1 MRTTPQQPALSL
13 IARLL
18 AEPQRFEFVQA
29 VRLLMLWL
37 GEQGVPPR
45 RALERHL
52 RFRNSLALGFPAGQ
66 VEAITRQGAADGI
79 PSQFH
84 LTPTFM
90 GLLGAHGG
98 LPAHVTERIAAW
110 EQAQPDDRLA
120 QAPRAFLDI
129 FTTRMLTLYYGAWRK
144 YRVEHAV
151 ADGRDA
157 FLPLLLALAGFGPG
171 TPHEGVEDST
181 LARYAGVLRQRPAS
195 GVVLAQVLSHHFGVA
210 VALQEGVGYWDRLAP
225 EEQSALV
232 SVMNA
237 PLGRPA
243 GWQGPVLGQ
252 AAVLGERCWRPD
264 LRVRVRIG
272 PLTRAQFERFLPH
285 AAGAQALRT
294 LLGLF
299 GAPALAY
306 EIVLVLARSE
316 LRPMRLAGGPQRLG
330 RDGYLITA
338 PVLTDR
344 ADMVYEMRPM
354 APLPPLPPKP
364 SAPAPFAADEL
375 GDAAH
380 EGA

>member
-1 MRTTPQQPALSL
+1 MRTAPQQPAVSL

-37 GEQGVPPR
+37 GEHGVPSR

-52 RFRNSLALGFPAGQ
+52 RFRNSLDLAFPAGQ
-66 VEAITRQGAADGI
+66 VEAIAPERVEDGL
-79 PSQFH
+79 PQFH

-110 EQAQPDDRLA
+110 EHAQPDAQLA
-120 QAPRAFLDI
+120 EAPRAFLDI
-129 FTTRMLTLYYGAWRK
+129 FSTRMLTLFYGAWRK

-157 FLPLLLALAGFGPG
+157 FLPLLLALGGFAPG
-171 TPHEGVEDST
+171 TPHEAVEDST

-195 GVVLAQVLSHHFGVA
+195 AVVLAQVLSQHFGVP
-210 VALQEGVGYWDRLAP
+210 VALQEGIGYWDRLAL
-225 EEQSALV
+225 EEQSALGA
-232 SVMNA
+232 SM
-237 PLGRPA
+237 GGPA
-243 GWQGPVLGQ
+243 GSPGPVLGQ

-272 PLTRAQFERFLPH
+272 PLTRAQFERFLPR
-285 AAGAQALRT
+285 AAGARALRT

-299 GAPALAY
+299 GAPTLAY
-306 EIVLVLARSE
+306 EVVLVLARGE

-338 PVLTDR
+338 PAQADR

-354 APLPPLPPKP
+354 PPLPPL
-364 SAPAPFAADEL
+364 AAVPAPFPYE
-375 GDAAH
+375 DA
-380 EGA
+380 

>member
-1 MRTTPQQPALSL
+1 MRTAPQQPAASL
-13 IARLL
+13 IAQLL
-18 AEPQRFEFVQA
+18 AEPQRFEFFQA
-29 VRLLMLWL
+29 VRLLLLWL
-37 GEQGVPPR
+37 GEHGVPQR

-52 RFRNSLALGFPAGQ
+52 RFHNSLALGFPAAQ
-66 VEAITRQGAADGI
+66 VEALVPQRVEDE
-79 PSQFH
+79 PPHFH

-90 GLLGAHGG
+90 GLLGAHGA

-110 EQAQPDDRLA
+110 EHDEPDAQLA
-120 QAPRAFLDI
+120 GAPRAFLDI
-129 FTTRMLTLYYGAWRK
+129 FTTRMLTLFYGAWRK

-181 LARYAGVLRQRPAS
+181 LVRYAGVLRQRPAS
-195 GVVLAQVLSHHFGVA
+195 AVVLAQVLSHHFGVP
-210 VALQEGVGYWDRLAP
+210 VALQEAVGYWDRLTRG
-225 EEQSALV
+225 EQSVLG
-232 SVMNA
+232 SA
-237 PLGRPA
+237 PGGPA
-243 GWQGPVLGQ
+243 GMPTAVLGQ
-252 AAVLGERCWRPD
+252 GAVLGERCWRPD

-272 PLTRAQFERFLPH
+272 PLTRAQFERFLPR

-299 GAPALAY
+299 GAPTLSY

-338 PVLTDR
+338 PVLRDR

-354 APLPPLPPKP
+354 PPLPPLSPVPT
-364 SAPAPFAADEL
+364 PFPYE
-375 GDAAH
+375 DA
-380 EGA
+380 

>member
-1 MRTTPQQPALSL
+1 MRTAPQQPAASL

-29 VRLLMLWL
+29 VRLLLLWL
-37 GEQGVPPR
+37 GEHGVPQR

-52 RFRNSLALGFPAGQ
+52 RFHNSLALGFPAGQ
-66 VEAITRQGAADGI
+66 VEALVPERVADE
-79 PSQFH
+79 PPHFH

-90 GLLGAHGG
+90 GLLGGHGG
-98 LPAHVTERIAAW
+98 LPVHVTERIAAW
-110 EQAQPDDRLA
+110 EHAQQDAQLG

-129 FTTRMLTLYYGAWRK
+129 FTTRMLTLFYGAWRK
-144 YRVEHAV
+144 YRIEHSV
-151 ADGRDA
+151 ADSRDA

-181 LARYAGVLRQRPAS
+181 LARYAGVLGQRPAS
-195 GVVLAQVLSHHFGVA
+195 GVVLAQVLSHHLRVP
-210 VALQEGVGYWDRLAP
+210 VALQEGVGYWDRLAR
-225 EEQSALV
+225 EEQSALGC
-232 SVMNA
+232 A
-237 PLGRPA
+237 IGRPGA
-243 GWQGPVLGQ
+243 VLGQ

-272 PLTRAQFERFLPH
+272 PLTRTEFERFLPH

-299 GAPALAY
+299 GAPTLSY

-316 LRPMRLAGGPQRLG
+316 LRPMRLSGGPQRLG

-338 PVLTDR
+338 PVLLDR

-354 APLPPLPPKP
+354 LPLPPLPPP
-364 SAPAPFAADEL
+364 LPAGSAPFPYE
-375 GDAAH
+375 DA
-380 EGA
+380 

>member
-1 MRTTPQQPALSL
+1 MRTPPQQPAPSL

-18 AEPQRFEFVQA
+18 AEPQRFEFFQA
-29 VRLLMLWL
+29 VRLLLLWL
-37 GEQGVPPR
+37 GEHGVPQR

-66 VEAITRQGAADGI
+66 VEALVPVRVADE
-79 PSQFH
+79 PPHFH

-110 EQAQPDDRLA
+110 EHGQPDAQLA
-120 QAPRAFLDI
+120 EAPRAFLDI
-129 FTTRMLTLYYGAWRK
+129 FTTRMLTLFYGAWRK

-171 TPHEGVEDST
+171 TPHEGVADST
-181 LARYAGVLRQRPAS
+181 LARYAGVLGQRPAS
-195 GVVLAQVLSHHFGVA
+195 AAVLAQVLTHHFGVP

-225 EEQSALV
+225 GEQSALG
-232 SVMNA
+232 SAM
-237 PLGRPA
+237 GGPA
-243 GWQGPVLGQ
+243 GSYSAVLGQ

-272 PLTRAQFERFLPH
+272 PLTRAQFERFLPR
-285 AAGAQALRT
+285 AAGAGALRT

-299 GAPALAY
+299 GAPTLTY
-306 EIVLVLARSE
+306 EVVLVLARSE
-316 LRPMRLAGGPQRLG
+316 LRPMRLAGGPQGLG

-338 PVLTDR
+338 PALLDR
-344 ADMVYEMRPM
+344 DDMVYELRPM
-354 APLPPLPPKP
+354 APLPPLLPGPG
-364 SAPAPFAADEL
+364 AR
-375 GDAAH
+375 H

>member
-1 MRTTPQQPALSL
+1 MRTAPQQPAASL
-13 IARLL
+13 IAQLL

-29 VRLLMLWL
+29 VRLLLLWL
-37 GEQGVPPR
+37 GEHGVPQR

-52 RFRNSLALGFPAGQ
+52 RFHNSLAMGFPAGQ
-66 VEAITRQGAADGI
+66 VEALVPERVADE
-79 PSQFH
+79 PPHFH

-98 LPAHVTERIAAW
+98 LPVHVTERIAAW
-110 EQAQPDDRLA
+110 EHAEPDAQLA

-129 FTTRMLTLYYGAWRK
+129 FTTRMLTLFYGAWRK

-171 TPHEGVEDST
+171 TPHEGVDDSM
-181 LARYAGVLRQRPAS
+181 LARYAGVLGQRPAS
-195 GVVLAQVLSHHFGVA
+195 AVVLAQVLSHQVGVP

-225 EEQSALV
+225 DEQSALR
-232 SVMNA
+232 S
-237 PLGRPA
+237 PA
-243 GWQGPVLGQ
+243 GRAAAWPGPVLGQ

-272 PLTRAQFERFLPH
+272 PLTRVQFERFLPH
-285 AAGAQALRT
+285 AAGARSLRT
-294 LLGLF
+294 MLGLF
-299 GAPALAY
+299 GAPTLAY

-338 PVLTDR
+338 PALADR

-354 APLPPLPPKP
+354 PLLPA
-364 SAPAPFAADEL
+364 SPAPVPYE
-375 GDAAH
+375 DA
-380 EGA
+380 

>member
-1 MRTTPQQPALSL
+1 MRTPPQQPGPGL

-18 AEPQRFEFVQA
+18 AEPQRFEFFQA

-37 GEQGVPPR
+37 AEQGVPPR

-52 RFRNSLALGFPAGQ
+52 RFRNSLALDFPAGQ
-66 VEAITRQGAADGI
+66 IEAIVRRGAADGI

-110 EQAQPDDRLA
+110 EHAQPDAQLA

-129 FTTRMLTLYYGAWRK
+129 FTTRMLPLFYGAWRK

-171 TPHEGVEDST
+171 TPHEGVEDSL

-195 GVVLAQVLSHHFGVA
+195 SVVLAQVLSHQFGVP
-210 VALQEGVGYWDRLAP
+210 VTLQEGVGYWDRLALN
-225 EEQSALV
+225 EQST
-232 SVMNA
+232 
-237 PLGRPA
+237 LGSPA
-243 GWQGPVLGQ
+243 GGPGAVPGAVLGQ

-272 PLTRAQFERFLPH
+272 PLTRPQFERFLPH
-285 AAGAQALRT
+285 AAAAQALRT

-299 GAPALAY
+299 GAPTLAY

-316 LRPMRLAGGPQRLG
+316 LRPVCLAGGPQRLG

-338 PVLTDR
+338 PALADR
-344 ADMVYEMRPM
+344 ADMVYEMRTM
-354 APLPPLPPKP
+354 APLP
-364 SAPAPFAADEL
+364 AHPASTRYD
-375 GDAAH
+375 DA
-380 EGA
+380 